1 MAWTDLKRPHAGQL
15 FKIVFYLDPFP
26 VLLRGWGH
34 GLNIHKSTINK
45 KAYVSVLITLTVR
58 SFLTFLKHCTTRTE
72 SLIDLLSA
80 QSIKME
86 IQMIFTKII
95 SSFILFLE

>member
-1 MAWTDLKRPHAGQL
+1 MLDSFLKL
-15 FKIVFYLDPFP
+15 FSILNFELYLDPFP

-58 SFLTFLKHCTTRTE
+58 SFLTFSKTLYNSYRKPDRFTFSSKHLNGN
-72 SLIDLLSA
+72 SNDIHLNH
-80 QSIKME
+80 
-86 IQMIFTKII
+86 F
-95 SSFILFLE
+95 

>member
-1 MAWTDLKRPHAGQL
+1 MAWTDLKCPHAGQL

-72 SLIDLLSA
+72 RLIDLLSA
-80 QSIKME
+80 QSI
-86 IQMIFTKII
+86 
-95 SSFILFLE
+95 

>member
-1 MAWTDLKRPHAGQL
+1 MLDSFLKL
-15 FKIVFYLDPFP
+15 FSILNFELYLDPFP

-34 GLNIHKSTINK
+34 GLNIHKSTINM

-80 QSIKME
+80 QSI
-86 IQMIFTKII
+86 
-95 SSFILFLE
+95 

>member
-1 MAWTDLKRPHAGQL
+1 MAWTDLKCPHAGQL

-45 KAYVSVLITLTVR
+45 KAYISVLITLTVR
-58 SFLTFLKHCTTRTE
+58 SFLTFSKTLYNSYRKPDRFTFSSKH
-72 SLIDLLSA
+72 LNG
-80 QSIKME
+80 
-86 IQMIFTKII
+86 
-95 SSFILFLE
+95 SSNYIH

>member
-1 MAWTDLKRPHAGQL
+1 MAWTDLKCPHAGQP

-45 KAYVSVLITLTVR
+45 KAYVSILNTLTVR

-80 QSIKME
+80 QSI
-86 IQMIFTKII
+86 
-95 SSFILFLE
+95 

>member
-1 MAWTDLKRPHAGQL
+1 MAWTDLKCPHAGHL

-58 SFLTFLKHCTTRTE
+58 SFLTFSKTLYNSYRKPDRFTFSSKHLNGN
-72 SLIDLLSA
+72 SNDIH
-80 QSIKME
+80 
-86 IQMIFTKII
+86 
-95 SSFILFLE
+95 